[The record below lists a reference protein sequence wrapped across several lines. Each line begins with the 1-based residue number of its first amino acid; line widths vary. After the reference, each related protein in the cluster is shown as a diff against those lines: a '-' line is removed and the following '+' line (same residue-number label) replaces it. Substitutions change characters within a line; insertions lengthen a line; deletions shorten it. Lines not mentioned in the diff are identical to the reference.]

1 LGSKLPGIDLLL
13 IARHLLNAPEFDE
26 AGCQNAQHE
35 DRWCNDEN
43 LVELV
48 IFLRNRVMCRT
59 KTDSVGFVHLPADG
73 GENQQQLGQKE
84 TLYRSGYP
92 ILVLGFRGEQG

>member
-13 IARHLLNAPEFDE
+13 IASHLLNAPEFDE

-43 LVELV
+43 LVEFV
-48 IFLRNRVMCRT
+48 IFLRNMVMCRT

-73 GENQQQLGQKE
+73 GEDQQQLGQKE
-84 TLYRSGYP
+84 TLYCSGYP
-92 ILVLGFRGEQG
+92 ILVLGFRSEQG